1 MKKLLS
7 VLLIVVMVFAMTAC
21 GISGDDAE
29 TYPNGTITS
38 IVNFGAGGGSDLAA
52 RALCDKAAE
61 LLGCAI
67 TTTNVTGGSGT
78 VGVAE
83 LAKQEADGYTIGF
96 APTASMALTPL
107 FVEGAD
113 YTVDDFD
120 YICGFGQYGYG
131 IVVNNDCEYK
141 TMDDVIAA
149 IKAGGLKFGMTGYP
163 QPFAMYELANQ
174 VGGSVEAISYPSTT
188 DMITDVMG
196 GFLDIAVADEASFA
210 AYVRSGDITLLAGC
224 CDQRWISAPDVPTL
238 LEMGYD
244 VQLEAYLAMV
254 APKGL
259 TEDQLATLRAAF
271 EEAAQDEKFIE
282 IMNNANQHVSFMP
295 GAEYDTF
302 MHEKAVEFKDL
313 YAKYGNN

>member
-7 VLLIVVMVFAMTAC
+7 VLLILVMVFSMTAC
-21 GISGDDAE
+21 GSDAEE
-29 TYPNGTITS
+29 TYPSGTITS
-38 IVNFGAGGGSDLAA
+38 IVNFSAGGGSDLAA

-61 LLGCAI
+61 LLGCTI

-131 IVVNNDCEYK
+131 IVVGKDSPYQS
-141 TMDDVIAA
+141 MDDVIAA

-174 VGGSVEAISYPSTT
+174 VGGSVEAVSYPSTT
-188 DMITDVMG
+188 DMITDCMG
-196 GFLDIAVADEASFA
+196 GFLDICVADEASFA
-210 AYVRSGDITLLAGC
+210 AYVRSGDLTLLAGC

-271 EEAAQDEKFIE
+271 EQAAQDEKFIE

-313 YAKYGNN
+313 YAKYGNK